1 MPLYQIRTVLKQD
14 KIDEFL
20 KNLRLLWFE
29 FLKEEGCLSYRVYQE
44 FEKENIV
51 FMVGEFNS
59 HEAMADHFQTQNFEV
74 LIGASTVLGKGF
86 KMTIAEPLK
95 TGDLD
100 LAKSLMSPE
109 K

>member
-14 KIDEFL
+14 KIDEFSE
-20 KNLRLLWFE
+20 NLRLLWFE
-29 FLKEEGCLSYRVYQE
+29 FLKEEGCVSYRVYHE
-44 FEKENIV
+44 FEKENV
-51 FMVGEFNS
+51 VLMVGEFNS

>member
-1 MPLYQIRTVLKQD
+1 MPFYQLRTVLKQD
-14 KIDEFL
+14 KIDEFSES
-20 KNLRLLWFE
+20 LRLLWFE
-29 FLKEEGCLSYRVYQE
+29 FLKEDGCLSYRVYQE

-51 FMVGEFNS
+51 FMIGEFSS

-74 LIGASTVLGKGF
+74 LIGAATVLGKGF
-86 KMTIAEPLK
+86 KMTTAEPLK
-95 TGDLD
+95 TGNLD